1 MQSGVKEEKQVES
14 DERKVQLTRGIPFPI
29 YTIRGGCKKTKIFSV
44 TKSTHTVGCA
54 TGVFMDCLR
63 IRTVAAY

>member
-1 MQSGVKEEKQVES
+1 MQSGVREEKQVES
-14 DERKVQLTRGIPFPI
+14 DETKVQMTSGISLPI
-29 YTIRGGCKKTKIFSV
+29 YTIRGGCKKLKIFSV
-44 TKSTHTVGCA
+44 SESTHTMGCA